1 MKKKIKK
8 FLNSKI
14 FVFIITAIIF
24 STIGVSAD
32 ALFPSDDVIYDNSVS
47 GLSSNNVQEA
57 IDELYNA
64 CLVGS
69 KKTGEQI
76 LDKEE
81 IVTSG
86 VGLYK
91 DEYVSGRYLY
101 KGKSTNNYITFNGE
115 KAGWKILSIEPDNTI
130 KIIKL
135 DNIGKKAWDSNNNN
149 IWESAS
155 LNTYLNGT
163 YLKSLSE
170 EAQNQIVYGV
180 FSAGEIKYNNDD
192 LSAQIDDENSI
203 KWTGKIALPTAS
215 EYIRSNSD
223 KNKCGTFSKISDNYN
238 SCKDTSWM
246 YNLNGSWLLLSSDK
260 DDGSIFNVYDTG
272 DWSYQNPNRDY
283 FGVRPVLYLSSNLTV
298 SGIGTKEDPYT
309 LSK

>member
-101 KGKSTNNYITFNGE
+101 KGKS
-115 KAGWKILSIEPDNTI
+115 DNTI

-170 EAQNQIVYGV
+170 EAQNQIVVGI
-180 FSAGEIKYNNDD
+180 FNAGEIKYNNDD
-192 LSAQIDDENSI
+192 LAAQIDDENSI

-272 DWSYQNPNRDY
+272 DWSYQNPNRTY
-283 FGVRPVLYLSSNLTV
+283 FGVRPVLYLSSNLNV
-298 SGIGTKEDPYT
+298 SGTGTKENPYQ
-309 LSK
+309 LSL